1 MMLEGKKALVTGG
14 SRGIGLAIAKE
25 FLKQGAKV
33 VVTGRDIK
41 RLETSRESF
50 APYDPIF
57 LEWDAGNVDICRDKL
72 MEAVEL
78 LGGLDIVVNNAG
90 VLRPSD
96 VCAELY
102 VERFFEV
109 TPEDYDF
116 VMGINLKGTFFL
128 CQEAAKYMIA
138 NNKGKRKGHIL
149 NICSEMG
156 YRPVASPYGMS
167 KWAVHGITK
176 GLGKLLGR
184 EGICVNGIAPGAT
197 TTEMM
202 NWHPGDSTERESH
215 ANGRFGTPEEMAQLA
230 AYLSSDMGEN
240 IVGHVV
246 LCDGGSSLY

>member
-25 FLKQGAKV
+25 YLKQGAKV
-33 VVTGRDIK
+33 VVTGRSME
-41 RLETSRESF
+41 RLEAARESF
-50 APYDPIF
+50 APYEPLF
-57 LEWDAGNVDICRDKL
+57 LEWDAGDVSVCKEKL
-72 MEAVEL
+72 EEAANMM
-78 LGGLDIVVNNAG
+78 GGLDIVVNNAG

-102 VERFFEV
+102 VDQFFKV
-109 TPEDYDF
+109 TPDDFDY
-116 VMGINLKGTFFL
+116 VIGIDLKGAFFL
-128 CQEAAKYMIA
+128 CQAAASYMLEH
-138 NNKGKRKGHIL
+138 NPGKKKGHIV

-156 YRPVASPYGMS
+156 YRPVASPYGMA
-167 KWAVHGITK
+167 KWGIHGITK

-184 EGICVNGIAPGAT
+184 QGICVNGIAPGAT

-215 ANGRFGTPEEMAQLA
+215 ANGRFGTPEEMAFLA
-230 AYLSSDMGEN
+230 AYLASDLGEN